1 DPQTSHDLPTT
12 ALSLTAARS
21 AALASHAER
30 HLTNQVSAA
39 VNLQLQKLE
48 LKLQH
53 FDEMES
59 LLQAE
64 RREVERM
71 RQKLFLDRLA
81 FRQRVKETEAKLGGL
96 KLGVPGQQGEEKLD
110 MSTAAPPQAESG
122 EGQEAKVSGEQAAGA
137 AAAAAGEA
145 KPEPFGEADGAVSHE
160 I

>member
-1 DPQTSHDLPTT
+1 
-12 ALSLTAARS
+12 
-21 AALASHAER
+21 
-30 HLTNQVSAA
+30 
-39 VNLQLQKLE
+39 LQLQKLE

-110 MSTAAPPQAESG
+110 MSAAPPQAEG
-122 EGQEAKVSGEQAAGA
+122 GDGAAEGQSEHGSG
-137 AAAAAGEA
+137 AAGEA
-145 KPEPFGEADGAVSHE
+145 KPVPFGEGDGAVSHE